1 MRVDCYKCGTAYRI
15 PDEAIG
21 AGGVRAEC
29 PRCGFQETIRTDR
42 TGVGPAPKPP
52 PMPGQ
57 GGAPGRSP
65 GAAAPA
71 APAPAPAAPGAG
83 EAAALFDYSGV
94 PGAGPAAPSA
104 AVVAHGDDDDPF
116 ADIDTSVPVGPG
128 AAPAAVPAPRPP
140 PAAASQPAPAPQP
153 AARPQPATPL
163 PRPATPLPRPDPG
176 TGFVHGA
183 PTPTPAGIHVPPAR
197 TEPEYRV
204 KKPDGRV
211 LGPVGYAALEQ
222 MAETGELAPGDQVA
236 RDDDEF
242 RLISQYEEAAHLLEK
257 AASHYRVRTAA
268 ASMQGPRR
276 ARWPWV
282 VGTVVVLLVGGAAA
296 VGRFAPHAIPA
307 GLRKPLAPVLSLLAP
322 SGPALPPNPVKA
334 QLARYRLQIPEAKG
348 TAAAQVKQARAL
360 MAKDTVD
367 GYRGADVALKKALIL
382 DPDDADAIGL
392 FVLNTAYLDGWHSGP
407 KTLQVLLAYADYLG
421 QAHPKAPTVHLAR
434 ATANL
439 LIGKGQATEARD
451 EAQKAVDADPHS
463 VSARI
468 VLARATNLFDHQA
481 ARKMIDDL
489 QKDAGADPRVI
500 LTRGFICQ
508 ADGDFACA
516 EKAFRARLDKTPG
529 QEEASNALARLY
541 VLLGRYDDAG
551 AVYRAI
557 LKADPDRVDAELDLA
572 VLDYQVRGDLR
583 GAARRLATLRRHG
596 LDLAD
601 AVTAARIRTHS
612 AVVARLQGH
621 LDDADKLVRQVLK
634 DRPLDGPGSYQGALL
649 AILQHDPSR
658 ARDLAASVSAS
669 LDDPARVA
677 VLHALVAHVAADDD
691 GAEAAA
697 RQAATA
703 DPGALAPVLLATALE
718 GDLGKPRQAYL
729 LMQKVIAIDPAD
741 ARRSR
746 PPTDYYDGAVA
757 AQVTVKGFEAL
768 VKADPQQGLAYAGLG
783 IARYLAG
790 DVAGARTALQ
800 KAVSLDDQ
808 NVPAL
813 VYLGEL
819 ARARGDLAEAKD
831 DFSQAVDSDHL
842 APLPQYLLGRVQ
854 ELQGRLRPAA
864 VAYRR
869 TLRLDPGFHLATV
882 RLALMR
888 ARRGDKD
895 GARHALLQ
903 VLTLHPDS
911 VEARRALYA
920 VE

>member
-1 MRVDCYKCGTAYRI
+1 M
-15 PDEAIG
+15 
-21 AGGVRAEC
+21 
-29 PRCGFQETIRTDR
+29 
-42 TGVGPAPKPP
+42 
-52 PMPGQ
+52 
-57 GGAPGRSP
+57 
-65 GAAAPA
+65 
-71 APAPAPAAPGAG
+71 
-83 EAAALFDYSGV
+83 
-94 PGAGPAAPSA
+94 
-104 AVVAHGDDDDPF
+104 
-116 ADIDTSVPVGPG
+116 
-128 AAPAAVPAPRPP
+128 
-140 PAAASQPAPAPQP
+140 
-153 AARPQPATPL
+153 
-163 PRPATPLPRPDPG
+163 
-176 TGFVHGA
+176 
-183 PTPTPAGIHVPPAR
+183 PPAR

-211 LGPVGYAALEQ
+211 LGPVGHAELEQ

-242 RLISQYEEAAHLLEK
+242 RLLSQYQEVAHLLEK
-257 AASHYRVRTAA
+257 AASHYRVRTAS
-268 ASMQGPRR
+268 ASMQGPKRSKVPLV
-276 ARWPWV
+276 A
-282 VGTVVVLLVGGAAA
+282 GSAVVLLVVGALA
-296 VGRFAPHAIPA
+296 VGRFAPHLVPA
-307 GLRKPLAPVLSLLAP
+307 GLRRPLAPVLALLAP
-322 SGPALPPNPVKA
+322 SRPALPENPVKA
-334 QLARYRLQIPEAKG
+334 QLARYRLQIPEVKG
-348 TAAAQVKQARAL
+348 TAAAQVKQARTL

-367 GYRGADVALKKALIL
+367 GNRGADVALKKALIL
-382 DPDDADAIGL
+382 DPDDPDAIGL

-421 QAHPKAPTVHLAR
+421 RAHPKAPTVHLAR
-434 ATANL
+434 ATADL
-439 LIGKGQATEARD
+439 LIGKGQATEARA

-463 VSARI
+463 VPARI
-468 VLARATNLFDHQA
+468 LLARATNLLDHRA
-481 ARKMIDDL
+481 ARKLVDEL
-489 QKDAGADPRVI
+489 QQDAGAHPRVI

-516 EKAFRARLDKTPG
+516 EKAFRARLDRTPG

-551 AVYRAI
+551 AVYHQI

-583 GAARRLATLRRHG
+583 GAARRLADLRRRRM
-596 LDLAD
+596 DLAD
-601 AVTAARIRTHS
+601 GPTAARIRTHS
-612 AVVARLQGH
+612 AIVARLQGH
-621 LDDADKLVRQVLK
+621 LDDADKLVRKVLAA
-634 DRPLDGPGSYQGALL
+634 RPLDGPGSYQGALL

-658 ARDLAASVSAS
+658 ARDLAASVSAT
-669 LDDPARVA
+669 LDDPARIA
-677 VLHALVAHVAADDD
+677 MLHALVSHVAADEA
-691 GAEAAA
+691 GAEEAA
-697 RQAATA
+697 REAASA
-703 DPGALAPVLLATALE
+703 DPGALGPVLLATALE

-783 IARYLAG
+783 IARYVAG
-790 DVAGARTALQ
+790 DAAGAKTAL
-800 KAVSLDDQ
+800 KTALSLDDQ

-819 ARARGDLAEAKD
+819 ARGHGDLAEARD
-831 DFSQAVDSDHL
+831 DFSQAVDANHL

-854 ELQGRLRPAA
+854 ELQGNLRPAA
-864 VAYRR
+864 AAYRR

-888 ARRGDKD
+888 ARRGDKA
-895 GARHALLQ
+895 GARQDLLQ

-911 VEARRALYA
+911 IEARRALYA